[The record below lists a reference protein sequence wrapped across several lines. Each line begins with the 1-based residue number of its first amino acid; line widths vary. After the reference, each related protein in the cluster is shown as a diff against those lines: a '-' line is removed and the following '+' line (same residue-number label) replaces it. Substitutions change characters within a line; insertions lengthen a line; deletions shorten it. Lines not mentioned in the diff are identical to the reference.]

1 MWLRLTREDSF
12 DLNYDK
18 MTYKIDCVSILNN
31 KCSMYSDS
39 FTVTFENTKNVIPKT
54 LKLNLRQF
62 FLISGILSSLVF
74 TT

>member
-1 MWLRLTREDSF
+1 
-12 DLNYDK
+12 
-18 MTYKIDCVSILNN
+18 
-31 KCSMYSDS
+31 MYSDS